1 MRVIT
6 RHTALLVGAAAL
18 GLAVVAFAQGAPP
31 PGAGQPHPHGVFG
44 KLLNT
49 LGQQPFILLF
59 LIVAGGYALGKVQVK
74 GVGLGSTAATLLLG
88 LAVSLWAFQAFHVTY
103 AIPEFTS
110 TVFFNL
116 FIFAIGMKVGPQF
129 IGGLQREGRH
139 LLVLSL
145 LVPLLSAVLV
155 YLSKFVFDL
164 QPGLLAGILSGAN
177 TATPGFGAAQSALAG
192 GGVKLPAGA
201 TLEAARANL
210 TTSYALLYSISMVLF
225 TVMTKVLPN
234 MFGRDAAVDA
244 KAMEKVLAGEH
255 QSPLPGTAES
265 FLRGS
270 MPVDVRVFRVE
281 NPEVEG
287 RSLSQLSPQAPRVG
301 IERVLHAGRVYLP
314 EDGLV
319 LHRGDEVAVAG
330 PVGLLMTGPQ
340 RIGPEVDDSRLRDI
354 RFETMEIV
362 AHKSDLVGHSLGEIA
377 LHEGHGLYL
386 NALFRAGDELPI
398 DRDVVIR
405 RGDVLR
411 VTGSRR
417 RLDALQKRVGK
428 VVRPSLVTDIITLAL
443 GVALG
448 ALLGAITVPVG
459 GVKFSL
465 GSAVGLLIV
474 SIALSILRTH
484 NPALGGPFPEAA
496 RELLE
501 DLGLNVFIAILG
513 INAGAGVASAVA
525 GGTLA
530 PILIVGLVAA
540 LVPPVIAWMVG
551 QYVMKMNTAV
561 LMGAVAGARC
571 NSAGMRAAQEAT
583 GSIIPAIGY
592 PVTFAVSNLLLT
604 LICYLFALMG

>member
-18 GLAVVAFAQGAPP
+18 GLAVVAFAQGSAP
-31 PGAGQPHPHGVFG
+31 AASQPHPHGLFG
-44 KLLNT
+44 GMLNA
-49 LGQQPFILLF
+49 LGKQPFILLF

-88 LAVSLWAFQAFHVTY
+88 LGVSLWAYQAFHITY

-129 IGGLQREGRH
+129 IGGIQREGRH
-139 LLVLSL
+139 LLLLAL
-145 LVPLLSAVLV
+145 LVPLLSSLLV

-177 TATPGFGAAQSALAG
+177 TATPGFGAAQSALASG
-192 GGVKLPAGA
+192 SVKLAGGA
-201 TLEAARANL
+201 TLEQARANL
-210 TTSYALLYSISMVLF
+210 TTSYALLYSVSMVLF
-225 TVMTKVLPN
+225 TVMAKVLPKL
-234 MFGRDAAVDA
+234 FGRDAVADA
-244 KAMEKVLAGEH
+244 KAMEKVLAGEQ
-255 QSPLPGTAES
+255 QSALPGTAES

-281 NPEVEG
+281 NPEVDG
-287 RSLSQLSPQAPRVG
+287 RSLKQLSHLAPRAG
-301 IERVLHAGRVYLP
+301 IERVLHAGRIYLP

-319 LHRGDEVAVAG
+319 LHQGDEVAVAG
-330 PVGLLMTGPQ
+330 PVGLLMMGPQ

-354 RFETMEIV
+354 RFETIEIV
-362 AHKSDLVGHSLGEIA
+362 AHKSDLVGRTLEDLA
-377 LHEGHGLYL
+377 MHEGHGLYL
-386 NALFRAGDELPI
+386 NAMFRGGDELPI
-398 DRDVVIR
+398 ARDSVIR

-417 RLDALQKRVGK
+417 RLDAIQKRVGL

-443 GVALG
+443 GVSLGAFLG
-448 ALLGAITVPVG
+448 ALSVPVG

-474 SIALSILRTH
+474 SIGLSILRTH

-530 PILIVGLVAA
+530 PILIIGVVAA
-540 LVPPVIAWMVG
+540 LVPPIVAWAVG

-583 GSIIPAIGY
+583 HSIIPAIGY

>member
-6 RHTALLVGAAAL
+6 RPPALVVGAVAV
-18 GLAVVAFAQGAPP
+18 GLAAVAFAQGTGAAP
-31 PGAGQPHPHGVFG
+31 APHGFFG
-44 KLLNT
+44 KLLGA
-49 LGQQPFILLF
+49 LGHQPFILLF
-59 LIVAGGYALGKVQVK
+59 LVVAGGYALGKMQVK

-88 LAVSLWAFQAFHVTY
+88 LAVSLWAYQAFHITY

-139 LLVLSL
+139 LLVLAL
-145 LVPLLSAVLV
+145 LVPLLSALLV
-155 YLSKFVFDL
+155 YLSRFVFPL
-164 QPGLLAGILSGAN
+164 QPGLVAGILSGAN
-177 TATPGFGAAQSALAG
+177 TATPGFGAAQSALASG
-192 GGVKLPAGA
+192 AVKLPSGV
-201 TLEAARANL
+201 TLEEARANL
-210 TTSYALLYSISMVLF
+210 TTSYALLYSVSMVLF
-225 TVMTKVLPN
+225 TVMAKVLPKL
-234 MFGRDAAVDA
+234 FGRDAMADA
-244 KAMEKVLAGEH
+244 KAMEQQLAGE
-255 QSPLPGTAES
+255 QQDPLPGTAES
-265 FLRGS
+265 FLHGTA
-270 MPVDVRVFRVE
+270 PLHVRVFRVE
-281 NPEVEG
+281 NPEVAG
-287 RSLSQLSPQAPRVG
+287 QSLGQLGPLAPRAGV
-301 IERVLHAGRVYLP
+301 ERVLHAGRVYLP

-330 PVGLLMTGPQ
+330 PVGLLLNGPV
-340 RIGPEVDDSRLRDI
+340 RIGPEVNSPLGDVRVETVELIAHQTDI
-354 RFETMEIV
+354 
-362 AHKSDLVGHSLGEIA
+362 VGRTLGELA
-377 LHEGHGLYL
+377 ETAGHGLYL
-386 NALFRAGDELPI
+386 NAWFRGGVELPL
-398 DRDVVIR
+398 DRNEVVR

-411 VTGSRR
+411 VTGSHR
-417 RLDALQKRVGK
+417 RLEAMEKHVGQG
-428 VVRPSLVTDIITLAL
+428 VRPSLVTDIITLAL

-448 ALLGAITVPVG
+448 AFLGAITVPVG

-474 SIALSILRTH
+474 SIGLSILRTH

-513 INAGAGVASAVA
+513 INAGAGVASAIA
-525 GGTLA
+525 GGTLT
-530 PILIVGLVAA
+530 PILVVGLIAA
-540 LVPPVIAWMVG
+540 LVPPIVAWVVG

-571 NSAGMRAAQEAT
+571 NSAGMRASQEAT
-583 GSIIPAIGY
+583 HSIIPAIGY

>member
-6 RHTALLVGAAAL
+6 RHTALVVGAVAV
-18 GLAVVAFAQGAPP
+18 GLAVAAFAQGAPAPSAP
-31 PGAGQPHPHGVFG
+31 PAPHGLFG
-44 KLLNT
+44 KLLGA
-49 LGQQPFILLF
+49 LGHQPFILLF
-59 LIVAGGYALGKVQVK
+59 LVVAGGYALGKVQVK

-88 LAVSLWAFQAFHVTY
+88 LAVSLWAYQAFRIPY
-103 AIPEFTS
+103 SIPEFTS

-129 IGGLQREGRH
+129 IGGIQREGRH
-139 LLVLSL
+139 LLVLAL
-145 LVPLLSAVLV
+145 LVPLLSSLLV
-155 YLSKFVFDL
+155 YLSRFVFHL

-177 TATPGFGAAQSALAG
+177 TATPGFGAAQSALASG
-192 GGVKLPAGA
+192 AVKLPSGA
-201 TLEAARANL
+201 TLEEARANM
-210 TTSYALLYSISMVLF
+210 TTSYALLYSVSMVLF
-225 TVMTKVLPN
+225 TVMAKVLPRL
-234 MFGRDAAVDA
+234 FGRDAVADA
-244 KAMEKVLAGEH
+244 KAMEKVLEGE
-255 QSPLPGTAES
+255 QQAALPGTAES
-265 FLRGS
+265 FLRANTALH
-270 MPVDVRVFRVE
+270 VRVFRVE
-281 NPEVEG
+281 NPEVDG
-287 RSLSQLSPQAPRVG
+287 RTLGQLEPLAPRAG
-301 IERVLHAGRVYLP
+301 IERVLHAGRTYLP

-330 PVGLLMTGPQ
+330 PVGLLLEGPV
-340 RIGPEVDDSRLRDI
+340 RIGPEVNSSLGDVRV
-354 RFETMEIV
+354 ETVELV
-362 AHKSDLVGHSLGEIA
+362 AHKADLVGRTLGDLARE
-377 LHEGHGLYL
+377 EGHGLYL
-386 NALFRAGDELPI
+386 NALFRGGDELPV
-398 DRDVVIR
+398 DPSAVIR

-417 RLDALQKRVGK
+417 RLAALEKRVGR

-443 GVALG
+443 GVSLG

-474 SIALSILRTH
+474 SIGLSILRTH

-513 INAGAGVASAVA
+513 LNAGAGVASAIA
-525 GGTLA
+525 GGALT
-530 PILIVGLVAA
+530 PILVVGLIAA
-540 LVPPVIAWMVG
+540 MVPPILAWAVG

-561 LMGAVAGARC
+561 LMGAIAGARC
-571 NSAGMRAAQEAT
+571 NSAGMRASQEAT
-583 GSIIPAIGY
+583 HSIIPAIGY

>member
-6 RHTALLVGAAAL
+6 RHSALLVGAAAL
-18 GLAVVAFAQGAPP
+18 GLAVVAFAQGAAPAASP
-31 PGAGQPHPHGVFG
+31 PHPHGLFG
-44 KLLNT
+44 GMLNA
-49 LGQQPFILLF
+49 LGKQPFILLF

-88 LAVSLWAFQAFHVTY
+88 LVVSLWAFQAFHITY

-129 IGGLQREGRH
+129 IGGIQREGRH
-139 LLVLSL
+139 LLLLAL
-145 LVPLLSAVLV
+145 LVPLLSSLLV

-177 TATPGFGAAQSALAG
+177 TATPGFGAAQSALASG
-192 GGVKLPAGA
+192 AVKLAGGA
-201 TLEAARANL
+201 TLEQARANL

-225 TVMTKVLPN
+225 TVMAKVLPK
-234 MFGRDAAVDA
+234 MFGRDAAADA
-244 KAMEKVLAGEH
+244 KAMEKVLAGE
-255 QSPLPGTAES
+255 QQAALPGTAES

-270 MPVDVRVFRVE
+270 MQVDLRVFRVE

-287 RSLSQLSPQAPRVG
+287 RSLSQLSHLAPRAG

-340 RIGPEVDDSRLRDI
+340 RIGPEVDDSRLRDV

-362 AHKSDLVGHSLGEIA
+362 AHKSDLVGRSLAEIA
-377 LHEGHGLYL
+377 QDEGHGLYL
-386 NALFRAGDELPI
+386 NALFRGGDELPI
-398 DRDVVIR
+398 ARDAVIR

-417 RLDALQKRVGK
+417 RLDALQKRVGH

-443 GVALG
+443 GVSLGAFLG
-448 ALLGAITVPVG
+448 ALSVPVG

-484 NPALGGPFPEAA
+484 NPSLGGPFPEAA

-530 PILIVGLVAA
+530 PILIIGVVAA
-540 LVPPVIAWMVG
+540 LVPPIVAWAVG
-551 QYVMKMNTAV
+551 QYLMKMNTAV

-583 GSIIPAIGY
+583 HSIIPAIGY

>member
-6 RHTALLVGAAAL
+6 RHTALLVGAVAV
-18 GLAVVAFAQGAPP
+18 GLAVVAFAQGAPAPAAP
-31 PGAGQPHPHGVFG
+31 PRPHGPFG
-44 KLLNT
+44 VLLAA
-49 LGQQPFILLF
+49 LGKQPFILLF
-59 LIVAGGYALGKVQVK
+59 LVIAGGYALGKVQVK
-74 GVGLGSTAATLLLG
+74 GVGLGATAATLLLG
-88 LAVSLWAFQAFHVTY
+88 MVVSLWAYQAFHITY

-129 IGGLQREGRH
+129 IGGIQREGRH
-139 LLVLSL
+139 LLVLAL
-145 LVPLLSAVLV
+145 LVPLLSSLLV
-155 YLSKFVFDL
+155 YLSRFVFHL
-164 QPGLLAGILSGAN
+164 QPGLVAGILSGAN
-177 TATPGFGAAQSALAG
+177 TATPGFGAAQSALASG
-192 GGVKLPAGA
+192 AVKLTGGA
-201 TLEAARANL
+201 TLEQARANL
-210 TTSYALLYSISMVLF
+210 TTSYALLYSVSMVLF
-225 TVMTKVLPN
+225 TVMAKVLPG
-234 MFGRDAAVDA
+234 MFGRDAVADA
-244 KAMEKVLAGEH
+244 KAMEKELAGE
-255 QSPLPGTAES
+255 QQDPLPGTAES
-265 FLRGS
+265 FLRGNA
-270 MPVDVRVFRVE
+270 PLHVRVFRVE
-281 NPEVEG
+281 SPEVEG
-287 RSLSQLSPQAPRVG
+287 RSLQQLSPRAPRAG

-330 PVGLLMTGPQ
+330 PVGLLLAGPE
-340 RIGPEVDDSRLRDI
+340 RIGPEVDSRLGDVHV
-354 RFETMEIV
+354 ETMEIV
-362 AHKSDLVGHSLGEIA
+362 AHKADLVGHSLGELA
-377 LHEGHGLYL
+377 REEGHGLYL
-386 NALFRAGDELPI
+386 NALFRGGDELPI
-398 DRDVVIR
+398 GRDVVIR

-417 RLDALQKRVGK
+417 RLDAIQKRVGR

-443 GVALG
+443 GLSLG

-474 SIALSILRTH
+474 SIGLSILRTH

-525 GGTLA
+525 GGTLT
-530 PILIVGLVAA
+530 PILVVGLVAA
-540 LVPPVIAWMVG
+540 LVPPIVAWAVG

-571 NSAGMRAAQEAT
+571 NSAGMRASQEAT
-583 GSIIPAIGY
+583 HSIIPAIGY

>member
-1 MRVIT
+1 MRAIT
-6 RHTALLVGAAAL
+6 RHTVFLVGAVAL
-18 GLAVVAFAQGAPP
+18 GLAAAAFAQGGAPAP
-31 PGAGQPHPHGVFG
+31 APPHPHGPVG
-44 KLLNT
+44 RLLAA

-59 LIVAGGYALGKVQVK
+59 LVVAGGYALGKVQVK

-88 LAVSLWAFQAFHVTY
+88 LAVSLWAYQAYKVTY

-129 IGGLQREGRH
+129 IGGIQREGRH
-139 LLVLSL
+139 LLVLAL
-145 LVPLLSAVLV
+145 LVPLLSSLLV
-155 YLSKFVFDL
+155 YLSRFVFDL

-177 TATPGFGAAQSALAG
+177 TATPGFGAAQSALSG
-192 GGVKLPAGA
+192 GAVKLPAGA
-201 TLEAARANL
+201 TLEQARANL
-210 TTSYALLYSISMVLF
+210 TTSYALLYSVSMVLF
-225 TVMTKVLPN
+225 TVMAKVLPRL
-234 MFGRDAAVDA
+234 FGRDAKADA
-244 KAMEKVLAGEH
+244 RAMEAVLAGEQH
-255 QSPLPGTAES
+255 AALPGTAES
-265 FLRGS
+265 FLRRGS
-270 MPVDVRVFRVE
+270 TPLHVRVFRVE
-281 NPEVEG
+281 NPQVEG
-287 RSLSQLSPQAPRVG
+287 RPLGQLDCLEPRAG

-330 PVGLLMTGPQ
+330 PVGLLLAGARTL
-340 RIGPEVDDSRLRDI
+340 GPEVNSPLGDVTV
-354 RFETMEIV
+354 ETLEIV
-362 AHKSDLVGHSLGEIA
+362 AHKADLVGRTLGDVARE
-377 LHEGHGLYL
+377 EGHGLYL
-386 NALFRAGDELPI
+386 NALFRGGDELPVAP
-398 DRDVVIR
+398 DTVIR

-417 RLDALQKRVGK
+417 RLGEIQKRVGH
-428 VVRPSLVTDIITLAL
+428 VVRPSLATDILTLAL

-448 ALLGAITVPVG
+448 AGLGALSVPLG
-459 GVKFSL
+459 GVRFSL

-474 SIALSILRTH
+474 SIGLSILRTH
-484 NPALGGPFPEAA
+484 NPSLGGPFPEAA

-513 INAGAGVASAVA
+513 INAGAGVASAIA

-530 PILIVGLVAA
+530 PILIVGVVAA
-540 LVPPVIAWMVG
+540 LVPPIIAWAVG

-571 NSAGMRAAQEAT
+571 NSAGMRASQEAT
-583 GSIIPAIGY
+583 HSIIPAIGY

-604 LICYLFALMG
+604 LICYFFALMG